1 MIVSMCIITFEGNK
15 AVMDCVRCALGLGS
29 PTCLNSHMKAI
40 AGLEKRPKTHR
51 YEEEVLVEL
60 NEKQTA
66 LLNEYVT
73 LIREIEIEMINPN
86 LYGMKEDDNFY
97 NRKEILRR
105 FYEETFMDPL
115 IACRTLEEYKEDYPK
130 RQMFVEG
137 HQKYMNLI
145 KKTLEKFKKLELYV
159 LCETEGGLQNAFM
172 SLTNLNTF
180 EYLSTSSMP
189 VPKNSKKIEEY
200 ELDYGIKAQIY
211 EVPGK
216 ETKIYTQE
224 NTRIKNLDKELQNVF
239 KKIISNK
246 LREVVPEGD
255 LRTVFEENIRKYRT
269 EFLDIAMTK
278 NKKITTEEA
287 TAIGRETACWLV
299 GLGGPIENMCLDK
312 DITDIYID
320 SQNSPIYIEHQK
332 YGVCHT
338 LWRYNEEMLEKSFL
352 NMIFESGHSRKFDKN
367 NPVIDVVIPR
377 LNLRCHLQRPPATF
391 GDLQAALRLMRTQPF
406 TYPIYLSYNSISPF
420 FAGYDDFMVSR
431 GSSEAVMGL
440 KASGKTSFVSAKIS
454 AIGTKRRI
462 LPIQDIEEI
471 PVAAYRKR
479 GFHIG
484 SVRVQSSEKEE
495 MSKTELD
502 LVTMANVS
510 LRMGDA
516 CVIINEIRSRLAIQG
531 VINLLNTQ
539 PGVFLL
545 YNLHAESLQD
555 VQDRLELVFGIP
567 SASMFSTDRYTILKK
582 LRFGRKSRVYRII
595 GEQYEVDPIKHK
607 FIEVFS
613 FNKGDSIENCKL
625 KCNFIGNPEANA
637 WSLKDLDLIKLE
649 NNLKILFVPPTLER
663 RSIESGL
670 SPKQCIMQAFF
681 KGKIYSDIYEASKI
695 FNDPQLLEI
704 DFVLKANALA
714 NNLLREKENKIGEI
728 NYSELVPL
736 WKKAFESLL
745 KEDLSSR
752 GIKH

>member
-1 MIVSMCIITFEGNK
+1 MCIITFEGNK
-15 AVMDCVRCALGLGS
+15 AVMDCVRCTLGLGT
-29 PTCLNSHMKAI
+29 PNCLNSHLKAI
-40 AGLEKRPKTHR
+40 SGLENRPKTHR

-60 NEKQTA
+60 KETETKI
-66 LLNEYVT
+66 LNEYVE
-73 LIREIEIEMINPN
+73 LIRELEKILINQDI
-86 LYGMKEDDNFY
+86 YGMKEDDNYY
-97 NRKEILRR
+97 NRRDLLRR
-105 FYEETFMDPL
+105 FYEETLMDPL
-115 IACRTLEEYKEDYPK
+115 IAIRTLEEYEEGYPK
-130 RQMFVEG
+130 RQMFVAG
-137 HQKYMNLI
+137 HQIYTQKI
-145 KKTLEKFKKLELYV
+145 KEILKNFKSSKLYL
-159 LCETEGGLQNAFM
+159 LCEKHQGLQNAFM

-189 VPKNSKKIEEY
+189 IPKNSKLEETY
-200 ELDYGIKAQIY
+200 DLNFGIKAEIY
-211 EVPGK
+211 ITPGT
-216 ETKIYTQE
+216 ETKIYYQS
-224 NTRIKNLDKELQNVF
+224 NPRIEKLDKNLKKMLTEKITSKMREL
-239 KKIISNK
+239 I
-246 LREVVPEGD
+246 PEGD
-255 LRTVFEENIRKYRT
+255 LRTIHEEYVRKFRT
-269 EFLDIAMTK
+269 EFLDEAMTQ
-278 NKKITTEEA
+278 NKQITNEEA
-287 TAIGRETACWLV
+287 TAMGREATNWLI
-299 GLGGPIENMCLDK
+299 GLGGPIENLSLDK

-332 YGVCHT
+332 YGICHT
-338 LWRYNEEMLEKSFL
+338 LWRYNEEMLEKAFL
-352 NMIFESGHSRKFDKN
+352 DIIFESGHSRKFDKH
-367 NPVIDVVIPR
+367 NPVIDVVVPR
-377 LNLRCHLQRPPATF
+377 LNMRCHLQRPPATF

-406 TYPIYLSYNSISPF
+406 TYPLYLSYNSISPF
-420 FAGYDDFMVSR
+420 FAGYDDFMVST

-555 VQDRLELVFGIP
+555 VQDRLELVFGMP

-595 GEQYEVDPIKHK
+595 GEQFEVDPIEHK

-613 FNKGDSIENCKL
+613 FNKGETIDECRL
-625 KCNFIGNPEANA
+625 KCNFIGNPEASS
-637 WSLKDLDLIKLE
+637 WSLKDLDLVKLE
-649 NNLKILFVPPTLER
+649 KNLKILFVPPTLQR

-670 SPKQCIMQAFF
+670 SPEQCIMQAFF
-681 KGKIYSDIYEASKI
+681 KGKMYSDIYEISKKY
-695 FNDPQLLEI
+695 NDPQLLEI
-704 DFVLKANALA
+704 DFVLKTNALA
-714 NNLLREKENKIGEI
+714 NNLLKEEEGKIGEI
-728 NYSELVPL
+728 NYSTLVPL
-736 WKKAFESLL
+736 WKNKFNELIE
-745 KEDLSSR
+745 EDLTSR
-752 GIKH
+752 GIKR